1 MKKRFWKMSW
11 REKIAFLRGY
21 AIWEDSELATW
32 DDHSIAF
39 YYNRINDVA
48 HITCVIAFL
57 ISLLI
62 TTIIGYIIALH

>member
-1 MKKRFWKMSW
+1 MKKRFWKMTW

-21 AIWEDSELATW
+21 AIWEDSELDTW
-32 DDHSIAF
+32 DDRSIAF

-48 HITCVIAFL
+48 NITCVIAFL

-62 TTIIGYIIALH
+62 VSIIGYIIILH

>member
-32 DDHSIAF
+32 DDRSIDF
-39 YYNRINDVA
+39 YHNRIYTVSSY
-48 HITCVIAFL
+48 TCIMAFL

-62 TTIIGYIIALH
+62 STIIGYIIALH

>member
-1 MKKRFWKMSW
+1 MTW

-32 DDHSIAF
+32 DDCSIAF

-48 HITCVIAFL
+48 SITCVIAFL

-62 TTIIGYIIALH
+62 LATIGLILVH